1 MTLRSGINKNWKP
14 DSLKRKKESIFY
26 YVDGIRSRNHA
37 ILSESIT
44 VLENL
49 NTPEEFKLEL
59 LHELSRSQKDDS
71 IDSLRIGIS
80 GSPGV
85 GKSTFIDSFG
95 KYLLDQNR
103 KVAVLAIDPSS
114 ELTKGSIL
122 GDKTRMHRLTA
133 DQRAFIRPT
142 PSSNL
147 LGGIAPVTKESI
159 LLCEAAGF
167 DTILIETVGVG
178 QSETHLRSIVDIFCL
193 LLLPGAGD
201 DLQGIK
207 KGIVEISDLFIINKA
222 DGNQKLLAKESQKF
236 YKNALHLQRASSSK
250 WIKQILTCSALE
262 GIGLEKIWSSVK
274 EFKAVALV
282 ENSFRQKRKE
292 QEILWIDNKRH
303 EILFNAV
310 KKHFK
315 ASLADHAK
323 RASTFNELID
333 FKNMIEERLNKLG
346 ANE

>member
-1 MTLRSGINKNWKP
+1 MTRRSGINKNWKP
-14 DSLKRKKESIFY
+14 DSLKRKKESISY
-26 YVDGIRSRNHA
+26 YVDGILSSNHA

-44 VLENL
+44 LLENL
-49 NTPEEFKLEL
+49 NTPEEFKLAL
-59 LHELSRSQKDDS
+59 LHELSTTQSNDTT
-71 IDSLRIGIS
+71 DSLRIGIS

-95 KYLLDQNR
+95 KYLIAQNR

-222 DGNQKLLAKESQKF
+222 DGNREILAKESQKF
-236 YKNALHLQRASSSK
+236 YKNALHLQRAGSSK
-250 WIKQILTCSALE
+250 WIKEILTCSALE
-262 GIGLEKIWSSVK
+262 GKGLENIWSK
-274 EFKAVALV
+274 IQEYKDIAVA
-282 ENSFRQKRKE
+282 ENRFSQKRKE
-292 QEILWIDNKRH
+292 QELLWKNSKRS
-303 EILFNAV
+303 EILLGSV
-310 KKHFK
+310 KEHFK
-315 ASLADHAK
+315 SSLAHNAK
-323 RASTFNELID
+323 SSSTFNELIE
-333 FKNMIEERLNKLG
+333 FKKHIDDRLNKLEP
-346 ANE
+346 NE

>member
-14 DSLKRKKESIFY
+14 DSLKRKKEAISY
-26 YVDGIRSRNHA
+26 YVAGIRSSNHA

-44 VLENL
+44 LLENL
-49 NTPEEFKLEL
+49 NTPEEFKLTL
-59 LHELSRSQKDDS
+59 LHELSTTHKGDS
-71 IDSLRIGIS
+71 TDSLRIGIS

-95 KYLLDQNR
+95 KYLIDQNR

-222 DGNQKLLAKESQKF
+222 DGNRELLAKESQKF

-250 WIKQILTCSALE
+250 WIKEILTCSALE
-262 GIGLEKIWSSVK
+262 GKGLENIWTKIQEYK
-274 EFKAVALV
+274 DIAIAENRFV
-282 ENSFRQKRKE
+282 EKRKE
-292 QEILWIDNKRH
+292 QDQLWVENKKNA
-303 EILFNAV
+303 ILFKAV
-310 KKHFK
+310 SDQFK
-315 ASLADHAK
+315 SALEHNSQNT
-323 RASTFNELID
+323 STFNELIV
-333 FKNMIEERLNKLG
+333 FKKFIEERLNKLEP
-346 ANE
+346 NE